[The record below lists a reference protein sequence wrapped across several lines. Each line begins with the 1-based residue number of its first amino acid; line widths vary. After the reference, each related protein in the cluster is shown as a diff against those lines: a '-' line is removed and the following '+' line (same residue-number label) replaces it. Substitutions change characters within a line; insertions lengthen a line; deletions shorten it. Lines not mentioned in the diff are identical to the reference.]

1 MDRNLNEGQ
10 IDLLE
15 LIYALKK
22 KILWILIAGLIFACG
37 AGVYTQLFIEPTY
50 TSTAT
55 ILVLSKE
62 TTLTSMADLSFG
74 TQLSEDYRVLIRSNP
89 VMEEVVERRG
99 KETKFT
105 PGSLKGSLSI
115 ANPSSRILELSVT
128 STDPLDAKDTVNVL
142 AEVASEYVG
151 EKMEVIPP
159 KIIEQGEIPSY
170 KNGPNLKKNIF
181 MGFAAGFAL
190 SCVLVLLFVLM
201 NDSIKTEDD
210 ISRYLDIPTLATV
223 PDRKDYIDGKK
234 KKKKK
239 KKRKKTVR
247 KEEK

>member
-1 MDRNLNEGQ
+1 MDRNPNEGQ

-15 LIYALKK
+15 LMYALKK
-22 KILWILIAGLIFACG
+22 KILWILIAGLIFGCG
-37 AGVYTQLFIEPTY
+37 AGVYTQMFIAPTY

-74 TQLSEDYRVLIRSNP
+74 TQLSEDYQVLIRSNP

-99 KETKFT
+99 KETRFT

-115 ANPSSRILELSVT
+115 TNPSSRILKLSVT
-128 STDPLDAKDTVNVL
+128 STDPLDARDTVNVL
-142 AEVASEYVG
+142 SEVASEYVG

-159 KIIEQGEIPSY
+159 KIIEQGEIPTY

-181 MGFAAGFAL
+181 VGFAAGIAISCGLVVFFA
-190 SCVLVLLFVLM
+190 LM

-210 ISRYLDIPTLATV
+210 ITRYLGIPTLATV
-223 PDRKDYIDGKK
+223 PDRKDYISG
-234 KKKKK
+234 K
-239 KKRKKTVR
+239 KKRKKSVL
-247 KEEK
+247 KEDK